1 MELVT
6 LRELAKMIEK
16 PVQKVYR
23 MAHEAGAIKTKA
35 KDENIYIDVEEFQSY
50 TDKVINE
57 ELKILNSR

>member
-1 MELVT
+1 MVT
-6 LRELAKMIEK
+6 LSALAKMLEK

-23 MAHEAGAIKTKA
+23 MAQEAGAIKIKP
-35 KDENIYIDVEEFQSY
+35 KDENIYIDVEVFQSY